1 MITFNVHHLP
11 RYVYVGL
18 GSLLKT
24 KLLCNDVE
32 VLREHVNLIRDKQVW
47 ASFGGLDNNAAP

>member
-18 GSLLKT
+18 RPLLKT
-24 KLLCNDVE
+24 KLLFNDVE

-47 ASFGGLDNNAAP
+47 AYLAG